1 MRSRRIKIALAYLF
15 IVTGQIAAALNGI
28 AAVVSGRDGQW
39 DQALLYMLIAFT
51 LCIVTIVA
59 WYSMARQRPYNW
71 RDGGKQ

>member
-1 MRSRRIKIALAYLF
+1 MRSHKIKTALAYLF

-39 DQALLYMLIAFT
+39 GQALLYMLIAFT

-59 WYSMARQRPYNW
+59 WYSMTRQRPYRW
-71 RDGGKQ
+71 RDGGEQ